1 MPRARRSADAAALLS
16 ILSGG
21 GSLTVLIVLGGRLF
35 LVLRGRGDDG
45 LQIEADTRAGEPTAS
60 SAVHLNGDEVRTR
73 LQLRSRNREGH
84 RGLLGLLGRHAARRN
99 GGVPEG
105 QLGTETCATHFLTVD
120 RHRNGI
126 VRVGGQLQVAACLI
140 AGEVNRGVGVDVVVH
155 AAVTNRNAGVEV
167 ARAQADGGAALVPA
181 GGGQILEREVEVV
194 LPRLRAVRCPIG
206 YNVIPGGAV
215 GVSMGLSEAVASGVG
230 RTGEIWTP
238 VEAEKLFEA
247 STARTK

>member
-1 MPRARRSADAAALLS
+1 MRNAGAHTLTHGADAAALLS

-21 GSLTVLIVLGGRLF
+21 GSLTVLGGGLL

-45 LQIEADTRAGEPTAS
+45 LQIEADTRAGEPTPS
-60 SAVHLNGDEVRTR
+60 CAVHLNGDEVRTC

-105 QLGTETCATHFLTVD
+105 HLGTETCATHFLTVD

-155 AAVTNRNAGVEV
+155 APRPMGARPLFQLVLARSSREKWKSYFHAFARFGV
-167 ARAQADGGAALVPA
+167 
-181 GGGQILEREVEVV
+181 
-194 LPRLRAVRCPIG
+194 
-206 YNVIPGGAV
+206 
-215 GVSMGLSEAVASGVG
+215 LSE
-230 RTGEIWTP
+230 TT
-238 VEAEKLFEA
+238 
-247 STARTK
+247 